1 MKKWWWLINL
11 YLILS
16 TSVSCTERSVSN
28 RKPNAG
34 NNGNQTPSG
43 TSSETQLAPVM
54 NGQQNAVVVDSAKAI
69 KDHMRDESP
78 RFEAPKHGG
87 PEQDKTDSIKKSK
100 RKE

>member
-1 MKKWWWLINL
+1 MKKWWWLINF

-34 NNGNQTPSG
+34 NNENPTPSG
-43 TSSETQLAPVM
+43 TSMETQLAPVM
-54 NGQQNAVVVDSAKAI
+54 NGQQNAVVADSSGTI
-69 KDHMRDESP
+69 KDRMRDERQ
-78 RFEAPKHGG
+78 RFEAPKHAG
-87 PEQDKTDSIKKSK
+87 PEQDKTDSIKKAK